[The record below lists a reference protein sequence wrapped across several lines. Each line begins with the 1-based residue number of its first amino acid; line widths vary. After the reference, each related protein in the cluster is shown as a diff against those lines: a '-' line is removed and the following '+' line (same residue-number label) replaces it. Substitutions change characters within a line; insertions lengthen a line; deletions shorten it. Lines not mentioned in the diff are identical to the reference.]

1 MSLVHDKDNYSSI
14 YLNNND
20 FVSSLELFQKV
31 ERRIS
36 AKKITLDDIK
46 NELDL
51 LMKQA
56 FNTYR
61 SEVRYIYIGEES
73 VWEDAKKWLHMLTT
87 GEDNDGNK
95 LDKRKKYPEKSTFEY
110 LQSTLGNLLGIENF
124 KIDNI
129 IDYNYGEAVFIEFS
143 YLDHNW
149 HLSIPFVN
157 NIKMRSYEAYGAY
170 CFKISLS
177 IYVTDY
183 STDNVGS
190 TFEENEL
197 KDILQLG
204 IEKYC
209 NTKNEDS

>member
-1 MSLVHDKDNYSSI
+1 MSLVHDKDTYGI
-14 YLNNND
+14 YLSDNESS
-20 FVSSLELFQKV
+20 SSLDLFQKV
-31 ERRIS
+31 ERRINT
-36 AKKITLDDIK
+36 KKINLDDIK

-73 VWEDAKKWLHMLTT
+73 VWEEAMKWIHMLTS
-87 GEDNDGNK
+87 GKDNDGNK
-95 LDKRKKYPEKSTFEY
+95 LDRRKKYPEKSTFEY
-110 LQSTLGNLLGIENF
+110 IQSKIGNLLGIEDF

-143 YLDHNW
+143 YLDHKW
-149 HLSIPFVN
+149 YLSIPFIN
-157 NIKMRSYEAYGAY
+157 NIKMRSYETYGAY
-170 CFKISLS
+170 CFKIRLS
-177 IYVTDY
+177 IYTSDH
-183 STDNVGS
+183 SSENVGS
-190 TFEENEL
+190 TFEEKDL
-197 KDILQLG
+197 KDIMKLG